1 MIKTRGVRSMLNEG
15 FNTVSTGDNSGLLL
29 IYLFVIST
37 LIFGIP
43 AILKR
48 SLKGVLLT
56 VFVSIFATFV
66 AYLIFF

>member
-1 MIKTRGVRSMLNEG
+1 
-15 FNTVSTGDNSGLLL
+15 
-29 IYLFVIST
+29 

-66 AYLIFF
+66 TYLIFF